1 MSLNFDFKEM
11 IDRVGQAEFERFTT
25 SPYPATDGE
34 GVKWH
39 PVTNSLIWS
48 SMTLQLGSITEGN
61 VKEWAFRL
69 RMLQLV
75 GGDLPE
81 FSDGDYK
88 VWITEQDIR
97 NHIGMRTN
105 VTTKTREQWLK
116 QQFGKG
122 TEHMLK
128 KLDQPGS
135 AHELVAEHAAKNK

>member
-1 MSLNFDFKEM
+1 MSLNFDFTGM
-11 IDRVGQAEFERFTT
+11 IKRVGQQEFERLTT
-25 SPYPATDGE
+25 SPYPSEDGKA
-34 GVKWH
+34 KWH

-48 SMTLQLGSITEGN
+48 SMTLSMGNISEDN

-75 GGDLPE
+75 GGDAPE

-97 NHIGMRTN
+97 NHIGMHTN
-105 VTTKTREQWLK
+105 CTTKTREQWLK

-135 AHELVAEHAAKNK
+135 AFELVGEHAAKNK